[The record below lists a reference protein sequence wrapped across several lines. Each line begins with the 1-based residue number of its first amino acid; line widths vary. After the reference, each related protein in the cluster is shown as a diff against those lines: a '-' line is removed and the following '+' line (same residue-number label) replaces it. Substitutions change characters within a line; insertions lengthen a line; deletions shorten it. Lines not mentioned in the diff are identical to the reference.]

1 MGSQDSG
8 SLYSIFLHLYFIS
21 FSVGLSV
28 AFCKMGRLNLLPAK
42 IPSSSDLH
50 GCLQCFDFFSV
61 VLAVLPDAA
70 GEEECW

>member
-1 MGSQDSG
+1 MGSQESG
-8 SLYSIFLHLYFIS
+8 FLGSILLHSYIIS

-50 GCLQCFDFFSV
+50 GYLQCFDFFSV
-61 VLAVLPDAA
+61 SFTVLPDAA